1 MPSQSNYTMTLQ
13 QVYEAIASLESA
25 PPEKRV
31 ELRSAIRRFA
41 EICNINMSSTP
52 ADGPSIRA
60 AAKTA
65 SWQLAGLTK
74 NSWANVMYRVTKAL
88 GLAGVNVH
96 RRRQYRPSPEWTT
109 LADRCGANARH
120 GLTRFA
126 GWCTTLGIAPCEVT
140 AETFE
145 KYQDYLIEFS
155 TVGNPRERWHGSRR
169 AWNRYVV
176 GADAVFPYVPNN
188 EPDGWRGLPLSE
200 FPESLRAG
208 FASWRAQMLNSD
220 PFATGE
226 KDRLKL
232 TAPHRALKEVT
243 AKGYIDSLRC
253 AASRMIDAGDAPVT
267 QFASLEAFV
276 DPSTAKAALRR
287 LLGDRDFDQARP
299 AMHALMTAT
308 LSLAGYLNVT
318 GERLEELKRLASRV
332 RNRPTG
338 MCERNKTRLQP
349 FKDKEVLRRFV
360 CLPMVIAKRLQ
371 NINSPT
377 IAEARLMQ
385 MAVLLEL
392 MFHVPMRVKNAAS
405 LDLAEHFQLP
415 VAGKAGRWRIHIAK
429 GEVKNDKAIDAELS
443 LASSALF
450 ERYVAVF
457 HPKLCKGQST
467 SLFVSQS
474 GAPKGSIALAAQ
486 FRKFVGRE
494 LGLVVNIHLMRHLVA
509 FAYLEANPGD
519 YEGARQL
526 LGHKQITTTINFY
539 AGAESA
545 AAFRRLDDIVDRM
558 RDVVLDEKTGEPKV
572 LDYEVL

>member
-13 QVYEAIASLESA
+13 QVYEAIAALESV
-25 PPEKRV
+25 PPAKRG
-31 ELRSAIRRFA
+31 EFRSAIKRFA

-52 ADGPSIRA
+52 ADGPAIRA

-88 GLAGVNVH
+88 GLVGVNVH
-96 RRRQYRPSPEWTT
+96 RRRQYRPNPEWT
-109 LADRCGANARH
+109 AVVDRCGAEARH

-126 GWCTTLGIAPCEVT
+126 GWCTMLGVDADEVT

-145 KYQDYLIEFS
+145 KYLGYLIEYS
-155 TVGNPRERWHGSRR
+155 TVGNPRERWHRARR

-176 GADAVFPYVPNN
+176 GADANFPHIPNN

-200 FPESLRAG
+200 FSDSLRAG
-208 FASWRAQMLNSD
+208 FANWRAHMLNSD
-220 PFATGE
+220 PFAMGK

-232 TAPHRALKEVT
+232 TAPHKALKEVT
-243 AKGYIDSLRC
+243 AKGYVDSLRC
-253 AASRMIDAGDAPVT
+253 AASRLIDVGDAPVA

-276 DPSTAKAALRR
+276 APDMAKAALRR
-287 LLGDRDFDQARP
+287 LLGDRDFDDARP
-299 AMHALMTAT
+299 AMHGLMTAT
-308 LSLAGYLNVT
+308 LSLAGYLNVN
-318 GERLEELKRLASRV
+318 GQRLEELKRLAKQV
-332 RNRPTG
+332 RNRPIG

-360 CLPMVIAKRLQ
+360 RLPLVVAKRLQ
-371 NINSPT
+371 DINSPT

-385 MAVLLEL
+385 MAILLEL
-392 MFHVPMRVKNAAS
+392 LFHVPMRVKNAAS
-405 LDLAEHFQLP
+405 LDLTKHFQFP
-415 VAGKAGRWRIHIAK
+415 VGGKPGKWRIHIAK
-429 GEVKNDKAIDAELS
+429 GEVKNDKAIDAKLS
-443 LASSALF
+443 LETSAFF

-457 HPKLCKGQST
+457 RPKLCKGQT
-467 SLFVSQS
+467 SFLFVSQS
-474 GAPKGSIALAAQ
+474 GKPKGSAALAAQ

-526 LGHKQITTTINFY
+526 LGHKQITTTINFC
-539 AGAESA
+539 AGAENA
-545 AAFRRLDDIVDRM
+545 AAYRRLDNIVDRM
-558 RDVVLDEKTGEPKV
+558 RDVVLDDKTGEPQV
-572 LDYEVL
+572 LEYEAL